1 MSTLGRSGRESVV
14 VVPATSVAGIPLP
27 AWLGSALSSAMW
39 GIASVALFAGLWELC
54 WALGW
59 ANPMLLPPPHMFLN
73 DFFEQGR
80 FFDKRTRIGDP
91 SAFAIALALAATIAK
106 STLRVLAGLILA
118 FVISLAIGIA
128 VRYLPVLGKLVM
140 PIVNLLAPVSP
151 VAWLPVAIII
161 FGIGD
166 APAVF
171 LVFIALF
178 FIMTL
183 ATLRLIDNVP
193 ASYINVARIMG
204 ATRWQTYLQVVLPA
218 IVPGLFVVLRLNLF
232 AAWMMLLIAEAAG
245 VGSGLG
251 LVVMIARTTF
261 NAQLA
266 FFTMVVIGVVGFALD
281 VALRQVQNR
290 VLYWVP
296 VRKN

>member
-1 MSTLGRSGRESVV
+1 MTNIGRSSRESAIAVA
-14 VVPATSVAGIPLP
+14 PAAAGKFSSPVWLRQVFQST
-27 AWLGSALSSAMW
+27 AWAV
-39 GIASVALFAGLWELC
+39 ASVALFAGLWELC
-54 WALGW
+54 WAMGW

-73 DFFEQGR
+73 DFFAQGR
-80 FFDKRTRIGDP
+80 FFDKHTRIGNP
-91 SAFAIALALAATIAK
+91 TGTAIALGVVTTVGK
-106 STLRVLAGLILA
+106 STLRVLAGLFVA
-118 FVISLAIGIA
+118 FVMSLAVGLA
-128 VRYLPVLGKLVM
+128 VRYLPLLGKLTL
-140 PIVNLLAPVSP
+140 PIVNMLAPVSP

-183 ATLRLIDNVP
+183 ATLRLIDGVP
-193 ASYINVARIMG
+193 APYINVARIMG
-204 ATRWQTYLQVVLPA
+204 ATRAQIFLQVILPA
-218 IVPGLFVVLRLNLF
+218 ILPGLFVVLRLNLF
-232 AAWMMLLIAEAAG
+232 AAWMMLLIAEAVG

-251 LVVMIARTTF
+251 LVVMVARTTF

-266 FFTMVVIGVVGFALD
+266 FFTMAVIGLVGFALD
-281 VALRQVQNR
+281 LALRQVQNR

>member
-1 MSTLGRSGRESVV
+1 
-14 VVPATSVAGIPLP
+14 VPATSVAGIPLP

>member
-1 MSTLGRSGRESVV
+1 MTNLGRSSRGAAIAVTAQA
-14 VVPATSVAGIPLP
+14 PGNILP
-27 AWLGSALSSAMW
+27 SPWLRQALWSAFW
-39 GIASVALFAGLWELC
+39 GIASVSLFAGLWELC

-59 ANPMLLPPPHMFLN
+59 ANPMLLPPPHMFLS

-80 FFDKRTRIGDP
+80 FFDKHTRMGNP
-91 SAFAIALALAATIAK
+91 TAGAIALAVAVTVGK
-106 STLRVLAGLILA
+106 STLRVLAGLFAA
-118 FVISLAIGIA
+118 FVLSLGIGLA
-128 VRYLPVLGKLVM
+128 VRYLPVLGKLTL

-151 VAWLPVAIII
+151 VAWLPVAILI

-183 ATLRLIDNVP
+183 ATLRLIDGVP

-204 ATRWQTYLQVVLPA
+204 ATRAQIFLQVILPA
-218 IVPGLFVVLRLNLF
+218 ILPGLFIVLRLNLF
-232 AAWMMLLIAEAAG
+232 AAWMMLLIAEAVG

-251 LVVMIARTTF
+251 LVVMVARTTF

-266 FFTMVVIGVVGFALD
+266 FFTMAVIGLVGFALD
-281 VALRQVQNR
+281 MALRQVQNR

>member
-1 MSTLGRSGRESVV
+1 MSMAGKSSPAEVRAVPTTTAGPIRLPSWSGRV
-14 VVPATSVAGIPLP
+14 
-27 AWLGSALSSAMW
+27 LSSVFW

-59 ANPMLLPPPHMFLN
+59 ANPMLLPPPHLFLN

-80 FFDKRTRIGDP
+80 FFDKTTRMGNP
-91 SAFAIALALAATIAK
+91 TASAITLAVLKTVAK
-106 STLRVLAGLILA
+106 STLRVFAGLLVA
-118 FVISLAIGIA
+118 FVASLAIGMAI
-128 VRYLPVLGKLVM
+128 RYLPVLGKLTL
-140 PIVNLLAPVSP
+140 PTLNLLAPISP
-151 VAWLPVAIII
+151 VAWLPVAIVI
-161 FGIGD
+161 FGVGD

-171 LVFIALF
+171 LVFISLF

-183 ATLRLIDNVP
+183 ATLRLIDEVP
-193 ASYINVARIMG
+193 VAYVNVARIMG
-204 ATRWQTYLQVVLPA
+204 ATRWQIFLQVVLPA
-218 IVPGLFVVLRLNLF
+218 ILPGLFVVLRLNLF

-251 LVVMIARTTF
+251 LVIMLARTTF

-266 FFTMVVIGVVGFALD
+266 FFTMLVIGVIGFALD
-281 VALRQVQNR
+281 VALRQVQMR

-296 VRKN
+296 ERKS

>member
-1 MSTLGRSGRESVV
+1 MGAQAQRGIVPPPWLRQASWSTF
-14 VVPATSVAGIPLP
+14 
-27 AWLGSALSSAMW
+27 W

-80 FFDKRTRIGDP
+80 FFDKHTRLGNP
-91 SAFAIALALAATIAK
+91 SASAIALAVAATIGK
-106 STLRVLAGLILA
+106 STLRVLAGLFLA
-118 FVISLAIGIA
+118 FVLSLAIGLA
-128 VRYLPVLGKLVM
+128 VRYLPLLGKLTLPM
-140 PIVNLLAPVSP
+140 VNLLAPVSP
-151 VAWLPVAIII
+151 VAWLPVAILI

-183 ATLRLIDNVP
+183 ATLRLIDGVP

-204 ATRWQTYLQVVLPA
+204 ATRAQIFLQVILPA
-218 IVPGLFVVLRLNLF
+218 ILPGLFIVLRLNLF
-232 AAWMMLLIAEAAG
+232 AAWMMLLIAEAVG

-251 LVVMIARTTF
+251 LVVMVARTTF

-266 FFTMVVIGVVGFALD
+266 FFTMAVIGLVGFALD
-281 VALRQVQNR
+281 MALRQVQNR

>member
-1 MSTLGRSGRESVV
+1 
-14 VVPATSVAGIPLP
+14 
-27 AWLGSALSSAMW
+27 
-39 GIASVALFAGLWELC
+39 
-54 WALGW
+54 
-59 ANPMLLPPPHMFLN
+59 MFLS

-80 FFDKRTRIGDP
+80 FFDKRTRLGNP
-91 SAFAIALALAATIAK
+91 TAAAVALAVAATIAK
-106 STLRVLAGLILA
+106 STLRALAGLFVA
-118 FVISLAIGIA
+118 FVMSLAVGIA
-128 VRYLPVLGKLVM
+128 VRYQPVLGKLTM

-183 ATLRLIDNVP
+183 ATLRLIDEVP
-193 ASYINVARIMG
+193 EAYVNVARIMG
-204 ATRWQTYLQVVLPA
+204 ATRRQIFLRVVLPA
-218 IVPGLFVVLRLNLF
+218 IMPGLFVVLRLNLF

-251 LVVMIARTTF
+251 LVVMVARVTF

-266 FFTMVVIGVVGFALD
+266 FFTMVVIGIVGFALD
-281 VALRQVQNR
+281 VTLRQVQTR
-290 VLYWVP
+290 VLYWVT

>member
-1 MSTLGRSGRESVV
+1 MTNVGRSSREGAIRVA
-14 VVPATSVAGIPLP
+14 PAAPGGLSAPL
-27 AWLGSALSSAMW
+27 WLRQLFWSASW

-54 WALGW
+54 WAVGW

-80 FFDKRTRIGDP
+80 FFDKHTRIGNP
-91 SAFAIALALAATIAK
+91 TGTAIALAVATTIGK
-106 STLRVLAGLILA
+106 STLRVLAGLFVA
-118 FVISLAIGIA
+118 FVLSLTVGLA
-128 VRYLPVLGKLVM
+128 VRYLPLLGKLTL
-140 PIVNLLAPVSP
+140 PIVNMLAPVSP
-151 VAWLPVAIII
+151 VAWLPVAILI

-183 ATLRLIDNVP
+183 ATLRLIDGVP
-193 ASYINVARIMG
+193 APYINVARIMG
-204 ATRWQTYLQVVLPA
+204 ATRAQIFLQVILPA
-218 IVPGLFVVLRLNLF
+218 ILPGLFIVLRLNLF
-232 AAWMMLLIAEAAG
+232 AAWMMLLIAEAVG

-251 LVVMIARTTF
+251 LVIMVARTTF

-266 FFTMVVIGVVGFALD
+266 FFTMAVIGLVGFALD
-281 VALRQVQNR
+281 MALRQVQNR

>member
-1 MSTLGRSGRESVV
+1 VTNVGRSSREG
-14 VVPATSVAGIPLP
+14 AISVAP
-27 AWLGSALSSAMW
+27 AAPGGLSALQWLREVFRSAAW
-39 GIASVALFAGLWELC
+39 GIASVTLFAGLWELC
-54 WALGW
+54 WAMGW

-80 FFDKRTRIGDP
+80 FFDKYTRIGNP
-91 SAFAIALALAATIAK
+91 TGPAIALAVAATVGK
-106 STLRVLAGLILA
+106 STLRVLAGLFVA
-118 FVISLAIGIA
+118 FVLSLAVGLA
-128 VRYLPVLGKLVM
+128 VRYLPLLGKLTL
-140 PIVNLLAPVSP
+140 PIVNMFAPVSP
-151 VAWLPVAIII
+151 VAWLPVAILI

-183 ATLRLIDNVP
+183 ATLRLIDGVP
-193 ASYINVARIMG
+193 APYINVARIMG
-204 ATRWQTYLQVVLPA
+204 ATRAQIFLQVILPA
-218 IVPGLFVVLRLNLF
+218 ILPGLFIVLRLNLF
-232 AAWMMLLIAEAAG
+232 AAWMMLLIAEAVG

-251 LVVMIARTTF
+251 LVVMVARTTF

-266 FFTMVVIGVVGFALD
+266 FFTMAVIGLVGFALD
-281 VALRQVQNR
+281 MALRQVQNR

>member
-1 MSTLGRSGRESVV
+1 MRVAPASAGGFST
-14 VVPATSVAGIPLP
+14 PL
-27 AWLGSALSSAMW
+27 WLRQALSSAGW
-39 GIASVALFAGLWELC
+39 GLASVALFAGLWELC
-54 WALGW
+54 WYFGW

-80 FFDKRTRIGDP
+80 FFDKHTRMGNP
-91 SAFAIALALAATIAK
+91 TGAAIALAVAATVGK
-106 STLRVLAGLILA
+106 STLRVLAGLFVA
-118 FVISLAIGIA
+118 FVLSLSVGLA
-128 VRYLPVLGKLVM
+128 VRYLPVLGKLTL
-140 PIVNLLAPVSP
+140 PIVNMFAPVSP

-183 ATLRLIDNVP
+183 ATLRLIDQVP
-193 ASYINVARIMG
+193 PSYINVARIMG
-204 ATRWQTYLQVVLPA
+204 ASRAQIFVQVILPA
-218 IVPGLFVVLRLNLF
+218 ILPGLFIVLRLNLF
-232 AAWMMLLIAEAAG
+232 AAWMMLLIAEAVG

-251 LVVMIARTTF
+251 LVVMVARTTF

-266 FFTMVVIGVVGFALD
+266 FFTMAVIGLVGFALD
-281 VALRQVQNR
+281 LALRQVQNR

-296 VRKN
+296 VRKK